1 MATVAPNIEARPNI
15 ASPNTARPNSEA
27 RRPSGIA
34 LFSSPGQRRIVLSL
48 LLGLLG
54 LLLYNPVTQYGFVN
68 FDDPG
73 YVTGNPHV
81 RAGLTWQT
89 VQWAFSTTEQANW
102 HPLTWLSHA
111 FDCQLFHLKAAGHH
125 YDNVLLHAL
134 CVVLLFLFFES
145 ATGLAGR
152 SAVVAALFAVHPLN
166 VESVAWISE
175 RKNILCTV
183 FFLLGLC
190 AYLRYARRPDL
201 KRYLAVAFLFALA
214 LMAKPMAIT
223 FPCVLLLLDYWPL
236 KRMSGV
242 PHISPTLRDVGNSPA
257 GHESETASACPATS
271 TGKLVLEKIPLLLF
285 CAASAAVT
293 VIVQKSGGALRAEY
307 PFALRLENALVSY
320 TRYIGKAFWPTRLAA
335 LYPFPRHGVPGWQV
349 VFAAL
354 VVLSVSCAVM
364 FQARRRYL
372 AVGWFWFLG
381 TLVPVIGLV
390 QVGEQAM
397 ADRYAYIPF
406 VGLFVAL
413 VWAIADWAQAR
424 RIPAMYPATASLLAA
439 TALASVAHVQMKYWQ
454 SSSALWTH
462 ALEVTGPNFVAED
475 NMGAELINEGNIA
488 EARGHFQ
495 QAIQINPQDAFSQ
508 IDIGVCDKKMG
519 NLQGAI
525 EHYQAALR
533 LSASPS
539 LRSTAYSN
547 LGSLYRLGDNYPAAR
562 DNYMASLRIDPENA
576 MALLGLGLVTQK
588 TGNLPDAIDD
598 YSRAMAVGPS
608 DVGYILLARA
618 LDAAGRKSES
628 ASALEQARKI
638 APNFDMAQ
646 KEAARLLAE

>member
-1 MATVAPNIEARPNI
+1 
-15 ASPNTARPNSEA
+15 
-27 RRPSGIA
+27 
-34 LFSSPGQRRIVLSL
+34 
-48 LLGLLG
+48 
-54 LLLYNPVTQYGFVN
+54 
-68 FDDPG
+68 
-73 YVTGNPHV
+73 
-81 RAGLTWQT
+81 
-89 VQWAFSTTEQANW
+89 
-102 HPLTWLSHA
+102 
-111 FDCQLFHLKAAGHH
+111 KAAGHH
-125 YDNVLLHAL
+125 YDNLLLHAL
-134 CVVLLFLFFES
+134 CVVFLFLFLES

-152 SAVVAALFAVHPLN
+152 SAVVAALFAVHPIN

-190 AYLRYARRPDL
+190 AYLRYARRPNIQ
-201 KRYLAVAFLFALA
+201 RYLLVAFLFALA

-236 KRMSGV
+236 ERMRLFDA
-242 PHISPTLRDVGNSPA
+242 TN
-257 GHESETASACPATS
+257 EETVSTSPATS
-271 TGKLVLEKIPLLLF
+271 VSKLVLEKIPLLLL
-285 CAASAAVT
+285 CVASAAIT
-293 VIVQKSGGALRAEY
+293 VIVQKGGGALRAEY
-307 PFALRLENALVSY
+307 PFPLRLENALVSY
-320 TRYIGKAFWPTRLAA
+320 ARYISKAFWPTNLAA

-349 VFAAL
+349 ALATL
-354 VVLSVSCAVM
+354 VVLGISGAVLL
-364 FQARRRYL
+364 QAQKRYL

-406 VGLFVAL
+406 IGLFIAL
-413 VWAIADWAQAR
+413 VWAVADWAKAR
-424 RIPAMYPATASLLAA
+424 QIPAIYLTSTAVLAA
-439 TALASVAHVQMKYWQ
+439 VALASVAHVQMKYWQ
-454 SSSALWTH
+454 SSAALWAH

-475 NMGAELINEGNIA
+475 NMGAELINQGNIA
-488 EARGHFQ
+488 AARAHFQ
-495 QAIQINPQDAFSQ
+495 RATEINPQDAFSQ

-519 NLQGAI
+519 NLPGAI

-533 LSASPS
+533 LSAAPS

-547 LGSLYRLGDNYPAAR
+547 LGSLYRLEDNYQGAR
-562 DNYMASLRIDPENA
+562 DNYTASLRIDPDNA

-588 TGNLPDAIDD
+588 TGNLSEAIND
-598 YSRAMAVGPS
+598 YSQAMAVGPS

-628 ASALEQARKI
+628 AMALEQAKKMAI
-638 APNFDMAQ
+638 NFDMAQ

>member
-1 MATVAPNIEARPNI
+1 MAAVAPKLEVTRPK
-15 ASPNTARPNSEA
+15 
-27 RRPSGIA
+27 GLA
-34 LFSSPGQRRIVLSL
+34 LFSSPAQRRVVLSL
-48 LLGLLG
+48 LLALLA
-54 LLLYNPVTQYGFVN
+54 LLLYNPATQFGFVN

-89 VQWAFSTTEQANW
+89 VKWAFTSNEQANW

-134 CVVLLFLFFES
+134 CAVFLFLFLES

-152 SAVVAALFAVHPLN
+152 SAAVAALFVVHPIN

-175 RKNILCTV
+175 RKNVLCTV
-183 FFLLGLC
+183 FFLLGLL
-190 AYLRYARRPDL
+190 AYLWYARHPQI
-201 KRYLAVAFLFALA
+201 KRYLTVAFLFALA

-223 FPCVLLLLDYWPL
+223 FPCVLLLLDFWPL
-236 KRMSGV
+236 KRTNGV
-242 PHISPTLRDVGNSPA
+242 PHVSPTLPNVGISA
-257 GHESETASACPATS
+257 EAHESETTSACPATS
-271 TGKLVLEKIPLLLF
+271 ISKLILEKVPLLLL
-285 CAASAAVT
+285 CVASAAIT
-293 VIVQKSGGALRAEY
+293 VIVQKGGGALRAEY
-307 PFALRLENALVSY
+307 PFPLRLENALVSY
-320 TRYIGKAFWPTRLAA
+320 ARYIGKMFWPSHLAA

-349 VFAAL
+349 VLATL
-354 VVLSVSCAVM
+354 IVLSISGLVLWQS
-364 FQARRRYL
+364 RKRYL

-406 VGLFVAL
+406 IGLFIAL
-413 VWAIADWAQAR
+413 VWAIADWAKAR
-424 RIPAMYPATASLLAA
+424 QIPALYPATASALAVVA
-439 TALASVAHVQMKYWQ
+439 MASVAFAQMNYWQ
-454 SSSALWTH
+454 SSAALWTH

-475 NMGAELINEGNIA
+475 NMGAGLINQGTIPA
-488 EARGHFQ
+488 ARAHFQ
-495 QAIQINPQDAFSQ
+495 RATEINPEDAFSQ

-525 EHYQAALR
+525 DHYQTALR
-533 LSASPS
+533 LSAAPS

-547 LGSLYRLGDNYPAAR
+547 LGSLYRLSHNFPAAR
-562 DNYMASLRIDPENA
+562 DNYMASLRIDPDNA

-588 TGNLPDAIDD
+588 TGNVSDAIAD
-598 YSRAMAVGPS
+598 YSRAMATGPS
-608 DVGYILLARA
+608 DVGYILLAQA

-628 ASALEQARKI
+628 AAALEQAKKM
-638 APNFDMAQ
+638 ALNFDMAQ
-646 KEAARLLAE
+646 KEAARLLAQ